1 MGSNIK
7 ITNELEEYINYHSY
21 KLHPIQREIIKY
33 NKTLGEKKK
42 MQISLSQCHLLHLVI
57 KLYNPK
63 KILEIGTFTGL
74 STLTMGL
81 AMNKDSNLTAIDKNK
96 QTSELANNFFDKANL
111 KSKINLLVKNAS
123 DGLDE
128 LIKNKEVFDL
138 VFIDA
143 DKENYIEYFEKS
155 LKMLKKS
162 GIIITDNVLWY
173 GDVVDKNKND
183 KLTITIRKFNSF
195 IDKDNRVENMILPI
209 GDGLSVCRKL

>member
-7 ITNELEEYINYHSY
+7 ITNELEEYINNHSY
-21 KLHPIQREIIKY
+21 KLNPIQREIIKY

-42 MQISLSQCHLLHLVI
+42 MQISLSQCHLLHLII

-74 STLTMGL
+74 SALTMGL
-81 AMNKDSNLTAIDKNK
+81 AMNNDSNLIAIDKNK
-96 QTSELANNFFDKANL
+96 QTSEIAKNFFDKANL
-111 KSKINLLVKNAS
+111 ENKINLLVKNAS

-128 LIKNKEVFDL
+128 LLKNKEVFDL

-143 DKENYIEYFEKS
+143 DKENYINYFEKS

-173 GDVVDKNKND
+173 GDVTDKNKND
-183 KLTITIRKFNSF
+183 KLTIKIREFNSH
-195 IDKDNRVENMILPI
+195 IDKDNRVENIILPI
-209 GDGLSVCRKL
+209 GDGLSICRKL